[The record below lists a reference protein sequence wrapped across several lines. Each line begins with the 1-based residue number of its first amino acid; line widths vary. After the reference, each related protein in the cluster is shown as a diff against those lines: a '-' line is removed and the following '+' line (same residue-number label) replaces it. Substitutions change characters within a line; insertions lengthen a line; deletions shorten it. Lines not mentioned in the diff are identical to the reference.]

1 LLATARECHRALAAM
16 VERVWI
22 AQNILASST
31 EGPALAI
38 TETAQGVRLDL
49 RAGVETDHEPDA
61 RDSTVVFQVSLEA
74 MAEGYRVAS
83 VIEAHLGDD
92 MGEYGPGHHI
102 LYDTSTDLRR
112 LDAALN
118 ELRSQV
124 AALEPLENV
133 TDRLGW

>member
-1 LLATARECHRALAAM
+1 M

-22 AQNILASST
+22 AQNVLVPST

-38 TETAQGVRLDL
+38 TETAHGVRLDL
-49 RAGVETDHEPDA
+49 RAGVETDDEPDA

-74 MAEGYRVAS
+74 LAEGYRVAS
-83 VIEAHLGDD
+83 VVEAHLGAD

-102 LYDTSTDLRR
+102 LYDKSTCSPR

-118 ELRSQV
+118 ELSSQV